1 MQDCMAELSA
11 ISPSAAP
18 FQVKLGAPARLHGA
32 ELRVPAFVFVR
43 PGHAAFVRALAPLL
57 PWLPTDDATRQ
68 PVTLKLKVIDIYMRQ
83 MREAMQASLD
93 TPAHTLRILPG
104 YPVVAVVA
112 QHPSSL
118 LNVAHV
124 PGSEA
129 ASEAIVLQLQDS
141 NGLPATLAPADAV
154 LAGRSKQRVKV
165 PLRFPSGEL
174 RLPPEL
180 PSGAHAALLAA
191 SAAELFKSWALDT
204 ERSLLTFGAEIAR
217 VPLMPADW
225 AAHDGG
231 IDCSLTFAL
240 REAMPASG
248 AALAWQPLAQEL
260 GPDLQPL
267 DVPVQPASTVVLQP
281 TQAPTSIAVL
291 GSDDSSTT
299 VSTDC
304 APSHGLE
311 RTWQVECAAGDEL
324 QGALLRWHCGA
335 AVLRLPPTMFM
346 DACTRPVQRL
356 RMLRVRL
363 SIIALLA
370 MHART

>member
-57 PWLPTDDATRQ
+57 PWLPTEDATRQ
-68 PVTLKLKVIDIYMRQ
+68 PVTLKLKVVDIFKRQ
-83 MREAMQASLD
+83 MREAMQASLN

-104 YPVVAVVA
+104 YPVMAVVA
-112 QHPSSL
+112 QHPHAL
-118 LNVAHV
+118 PNATHV

-129 ASEAIVLQLQDS
+129 ASESIALQLQDAI
-141 NGLPATLAPADAV
+141 GLPATLAPADAV

-165 PLRFPSGEL
+165 PLRFPAGEL

-191 SAAELFKSWALDT
+191 SAAELFKSWTLDT
-204 ERSLLTFGAEIAR
+204 ERSFLTMGAEIAR
-217 VPLMPADW
+217 VPLTPADW
-225 AAHDGG
+225 AAHGGG
-231 IDCSLTFAL
+231 INCAL
-240 REAMPASG
+240 AFTLQEAMPAAGG
-248 AALAWQPLAQEL
+248 ALVWQPLAQEL

-281 TQAPTSIAVL
+281 MQAPTSIAVL
-291 GSDDSSTT
+291 GSDGSGTT
-299 VSTDC
+299 VSADC

-311 RTWQVECAAGDEL
+311 RAWQVECAAGDEL
-324 QGALLRWHCGA
+324 QGALIRSRCGA
-335 AVLRLPPTMFM
+335 AVLQVPPT
-346 DACTRPVQRL
+346 
-356 RMLRVRL
+356 
-363 SIIALLA
+363 
-370 MHART
+370 